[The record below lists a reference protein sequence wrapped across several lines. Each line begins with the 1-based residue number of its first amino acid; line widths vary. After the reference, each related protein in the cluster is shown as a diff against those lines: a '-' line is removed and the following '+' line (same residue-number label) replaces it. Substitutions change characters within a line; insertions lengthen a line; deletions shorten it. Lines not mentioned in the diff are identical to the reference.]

1 MILETIPSLNFY
13 LFKVED
19 RKLFIPTVGDR
30 EWGGG
35 EGGKGEGGNYPS
47 HPLPS
52 TSIPILFQ
60 TRRQGKEGAMMIN
73 KHGCPVDHPL

>member
-35 EGGKGEGGNYPS
+35 GKGEGGNYPS

-60 TRRQGKEGAMMIN
+60 TRRQGKEGTMMIN

>member
-35 EGGKGEGGNYPS
+35 EGEGGRGKMAITHPIPS
-47 HPLPS
+47 L
-52 TSIPILFQ
+52 LLRFQ
-60 TRRQGKEGAMMIN
+60 FYFKQGGKER
-73 KHGCPVDHPL
+73 KEQ

>member
-1 MILETIPSLNFY
+1 MILETIISLNFY
-13 LFKVED
+13 L
-19 RKLFIPTVGDR
+19 LAIGN
-30 EWGGG
+30 GGG
-35 EGGKGEGGNYPS
+35 VGGGGGGGGKGEGGNYPS

-60 TRRQGKEGAMMIN
+60 TRRQGKEGTMMIN

>member
-35 EGGKGEGGNYPS
+35 GRGKVAITHPIPSLLLRFQFYFKQGGKE
-47 HPLPS
+47 
-52 TSIPILFQ
+52 
-60 TRRQGKEGAMMIN
+60 RKEQ
-73 KHGCPVDHPL
+73 